1 MNTTSSNKGSKITII
16 ILALVLLGTLFYS
29 YQLHTN
35 NKATQLILE
44 NEKIEVLKDLDN
56 MSSLYAEANADNEVA
71 NTKLIDAQAR
81 LEALVAELKT
91 SKSSIAA
98 LLKYKKKYVELES
111 EMEVLLNE
119 NATLKFQN
127 ALLETALDS
136 TQVQLNSQLTS
147 NNLLSQQNLQLSKTV
162 NEAKKL
168 PVERLKAYGV
178 IQRKS
183 GKLVPTTRASRVD
196 NLRICYTVPSNLLTE
211 AGEKKYFVQV
221 INPNLSV
228 MGSNSPVQFDEDVLK
243 YSYVSAFSYQNELL
257 DVCDFVTADEDSY
270 EKGVYTSL
278 KELLRA
284 MHPTPAVCGT
294 PRQMA
299 LDYVF
304 LNEAYDREFYAG
316 FFGELN
322 VPTEQTFRNSKKNI
336 ENRAYQPNRKST
348 HLAVNLRCMKLDG
361 SLATLYSGGGI
372 TKNSDPLTECVEI
385 QNKIQTIK
393 KVL

>member
-16 ILALVLLGTLFYS
+16 ILALVLLGNLFYS

-270 EKGVYTSL
+270 EKGVYTVNVFDQDVLISSTTFTL
-278 KELLRA
+278 K
-284 MHPTPAVCGT
+284 
-294 PRQMA
+294 
-299 LDYVF
+299 
-304 LNEAYDREFYAG
+304 
-316 FFGELN
+316 
-322 VPTEQTFRNSKKNI
+322 
-336 ENRAYQPNRKST
+336 
-348 HLAVNLRCMKLDG
+348 
-361 SLATLYSGGGI
+361 
-372 TKNSDPLTECVEI
+372 
-385 QNKIQTIK
+385 
-393 KVL
+393 